1 MVTGDLT
8 TMPMEAVTP
17 LMFKMLNRKFKHDI
31 MHNGKELL
39 QQCIQYMYA
48 RMCMCMCMGAI
59 IGSVWQGSGSSYE
72 AAILVEQDPFC
83 KMFGKTASPV
93 GLRL

>member
-1 MVTGDLT
+1 MVTGDQT

-48 RMCMCMCMGAI
+48 CMCMGAI

-72 AAILVEQDPFC
+72 VASLVEQEPFC

-93 GLRL
+93 ELRL